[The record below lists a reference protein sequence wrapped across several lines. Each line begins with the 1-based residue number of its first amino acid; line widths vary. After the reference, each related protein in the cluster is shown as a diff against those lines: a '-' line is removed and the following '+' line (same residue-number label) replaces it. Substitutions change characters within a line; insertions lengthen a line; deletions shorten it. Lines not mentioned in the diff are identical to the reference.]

1 MSKYSDA
8 FGGPDFPH
16 REMETQHMQWGEV
29 RENLCYLLKTRNIS
43 MESLRLKI
51 KYMHTH
57 TYIYVSVQFSC
68 WVVSDSLQ
76 PHELQHARPPCP
88 SPSPGVHSHSRPL
101 SRWCHPAISSSVIHI
116 HISQLSLLKKLRSNA
131 ALVVMN
137 RPNTSNWAPKSMQMV
152 PIVTKLKE
160 KILASWKNSYD
171 KPRQCFKKQTSPH
184 NQGYSFSSSHV

>member
-1 MSKYSDA
+1 MGIAIRKLFCVQFRTQQMSKYSDA

-68 WVVSDSLQ
+68 
-76 PHELQHARPPCP
+76 
-88 SPSPGVHSHSRPL
+88 
-101 SRWCHPAISSSVIHI
+101 
-116 HISQLSLLKKLRSNA
+116 
-131 ALVVMN
+131 
-137 RPNTSNWAPKSMQMV
+137 
-152 PIVTKLKE
+152 
-160 KILASWKNSYD
+160 
-171 KPRQCFKKQTSPH
+171 
-184 NQGYSFSSSHV
+184 